1 MNGSKT
7 GINTRCMKKR
17 KYNIVRGDL
26 LKVVQELGVSHSL
39 VKQISNGTYQHV
51 DSGLYS
57 KVHKALNEISEKRDL
72 IEKIKAT
79 L

>member
-1 MNGSKT
+1 
-7 GINTRCMKKR
+7 
-17 KYNIVRGDL
+17 

-51 DSGLYS
+51 DSDLYS
-57 KVHKALNEISEKRDL
+57 KVHKALNEISDKRNK
-72 IEKIKAT
+72 IEEIKAT